1 MELVRSLG
9 GVSLPW
15 HERAAFNIYLAAP
28 DFSYIN
34 KQELDE
40 AVSAL
45 EYHNFNVRRP
55 IQENGEVA
63 RPADIHTL
71 REVYNKDIALLE
83 ACDVVFAVPLEKDP
97 GTLVEVGY
105 ALKSNTPVITY
116 DPRGENKNTM
126 VMAGM
131 RRKPSLQKCEP
142 SSPFGT

>member
-1 MELVRSLG
+1 MSQTLTYFRPHLDPKTLPTHSRDIQRDLKLPMELVRSLG

-28 DFSYIN
+28 DFSYID
-34 KQELDE
+34 KHEMDE

-55 IQENGEVA
+55 IQENGKVA

-83 ACDVVFAVPLEKDP
+83 ECDVFLLCRWRRILAHWS
-97 GTLVEVGY
+97 
-105 ALKSNTPVITY
+105 KSAMP
-116 DPRGENKNTM
+116 
-126 VMAGM
+126 
-131 RRKPSLQKCEP
+131 
-142 SSPFGT
+142 